1 VAFIMRRR
9 LSATAWGAFG
19 LLLAGSSAPVHGQ
32 SSLHDIPW
40 YMAHDAARAATTKL
54 CQSDHRFAHD
64 VDCANAETAET
75 KLWGQRSAKFAF
87 SDMTDPHYWA
97 AQPRLGR
104 SGILA
109 GCNRPVPTY
118 TPEVCA
124 AARQG
129 DVLAG
134 SQARP

>member
-1 VAFIMRRR
+1 MATNMRRR
-9 LSATAWGAFG
+9 LAATAWGAFG
-19 LLLAGSSAPVHGQ
+19 LLLAGSSAPGRAQ

-40 YMAHDAARAATTKL
+40 YMTHDAVRRATTKL

-75 KLWGQRSAKFAF
+75 RLWGQRSAK
-87 SDMTDPHYWA
+87 A
-97 AQPRLGR
+97 AQFDELVSPEHWVANPLLRK
-104 SGILA
+104 GILA
-109 GCNRPVPTY
+109 GCNRPVPNY
-118 TPEVCA
+118 APDVCA

-134 SQARP
+134 RQARP